1 MKLVT
6 AILKPHKLEEVKDAL
21 EAFGVKG
28 ITVSQASG
36 FGRQRGHTE
45 VYRGAEY
52 KVDLIAKVRVEVL
65 VDDADSDSVVG
76 VIVKAASTGSSGDG
90 TVWTTPVEDVVRV
103 RTGEH
108 GSDAI

>member
-65 VDDADSDSVVG
+65 S
-76 VIVKAASTGSSGDG
+76 
-90 TVWTTPVEDVVRV
+90 
-103 RTGEH
+103 
-108 GSDAI
+108 